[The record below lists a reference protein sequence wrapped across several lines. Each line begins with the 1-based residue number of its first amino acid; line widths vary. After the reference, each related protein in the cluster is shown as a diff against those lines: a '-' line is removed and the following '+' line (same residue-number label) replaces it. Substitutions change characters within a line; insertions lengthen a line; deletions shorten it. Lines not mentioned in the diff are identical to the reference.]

1 METQKI
7 VNLLNDSSNMPQT
20 VKQQKVN
27 TSKVTIKFEIETIK
41 SGNCDY
47 SNEIILVTG
56 NITVTAD
63 NNTDVAYKNFAPFS
77 TCTTKIIDVFVDEA
91 NHIYIAIPM
100 YNFIEYSVI
109 IQIHQE
115 VYGSLKEM
123 KFLLIMLI

>member
-27 TSKVTIKFEIETIK
+27 TSKVTIKFETEIIK
-41 SGNCDY
+41 SSHCDY

-63 NNTDVAYKNFAPFS
+63 NNTDVAFKNCAPFS
-77 TCTTKIIDVFVDEA
+77 RCKTEINDVLMKQKIFILQCLCTF
-91 NHIYIAIPM
+91 
-100 YNFIEYSVI
+100 
-109 IQIHQE
+109 
-115 VYGSLKEM
+115 
-123 KFLLIMLI
+123 